1 MYAIPKL
8 ESASVCHKIISK
20 CKYICIRM
28 TSVIQAKVACV
39 KSISCQHK

>member
-8 ESASVCHKIISK
+8 ESASIYHKILSK
-20 CKYICIRM
+20 CKYICLTM

-39 KSISCQHK
+39 KSISYQHK